1 MGDEWIGATAKESTM
16 CQIGRCT
23 CCKTVNRICRHLHA
37 WWTRSALPSPHQHP
51 KTFWHYPSHVNAQ
64 KMCLITRRSSLF
76 SMTKMEGIG
85 IQQLDVPWRPKSQSH
100 LLKTGPSALGFVDLF
115 LGHHVITSSHV
126 IPNAPEGESTDA
138 FIQLIHSTMRSPPN
152 KEEDEEYQM
161 DISYQDLL
169 VEEKQTF
176 KALFKSFLVSRPVS
190 RWFIGSLSTI
200 LILL

>member
-1 MGDEWIGATAKESTM
+1 MGDEWVGATAKESAMYNIGTM
-16 CQIGRCT
+16 YL
-23 CCKTVNRICRHLHA
+23 VLNRQSHLHA
-37 WWTRSALPSPHQHP
+37 CWTRSALPSPNQHA
-51 KTFWHYPSHVNAQ
+51 KTFRHYPSHVNTQ

-100 LLKTGPSALGFVDLF
+100 LLKTGPSSLGFVDLF
-115 LGHHVITSSHV
+115 LGHHVITSSH

-138 FIQLIHSTMRSPPN
+138 FIQLIHSTMRFPSN

-161 DISYQDLL
+161 DISYQDWL

-176 KALFKSFLVSRPVS
+176 KALFKSFLVSRTVS
-190 RWFIGSLSTI
+190 PWFIGSLSTI